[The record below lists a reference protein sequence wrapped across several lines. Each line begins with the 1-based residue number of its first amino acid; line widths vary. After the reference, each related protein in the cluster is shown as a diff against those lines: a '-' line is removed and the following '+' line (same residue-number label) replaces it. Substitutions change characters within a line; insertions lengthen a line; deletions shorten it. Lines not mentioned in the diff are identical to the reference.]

1 MKPKKD
7 ETFERYKKIAE
18 ASIRESLALN
28 NDYQGHM
35 LLAEL
40 LKDDPERLDEAEDH
54 LNQASILTT
63 NKDDELTIENNLGEI
78 AMKREQYH
86 KALSHFQRVAEIE
99 PINAEAWY
107 NIAEAH
113 NLLDNVDEAE
123 ANYTRAIAIEPEI
136 IDYYTAHSRMHM
148 EHGQTAK
155 ALEILEEG
163 LRVNPGS
170 AQLRA
175 FLALAVSE
183 SGDYHKAEELL
194 DEAER
199 LDPDLDMVEMY
210 RLLLNVNKTR
220 KLPAV
225 KKTRQLPAKSKIK
238 QLPGSKEAK
247 NKARK
252 K

>member
-1 MKPKKD
+1 MSTKKD
-7 ETFERYKKIAE
+7 EAIERYQKLAE
-18 ASIRESLALN
+18 ASIRESLALD
-28 NDYQGHM
+28 NDFLGHL

-40 LKDDPERLDEAEDH
+40 LKDNAERLDEVEDH
-54 LNQASILTT
+54 LNQARALTT
-63 NKDDELTIENNLGEI
+63 DKDAELTIENSLGEI

-86 KALSHFQRVAEIE
+86 KALRHFQRVAEID
-99 PINAEAWY
+99 PTNAESWY

-113 NLLDNVDEAE
+113 NLLDNVEEAQV
-123 ANYTRAIAIEPEI
+123 NYTRAIAIEPEI
-136 IDYYTAHSRMHM
+136 IDYYTAFSRMHM

-155 ALEILEEG
+155 ALEILEKG
-163 LRVNPGS
+163 LRANPNS

-194 DEAER
+194 DEAAR
-199 LDPDLDMVEMY
+199 LDPGLDMVEMY
-210 RLLLNVNKTR
+210 RLLLNINKTR

-225 KKTRQLPAKSKIK
+225 RKTRQLPGASKTK
-238 QLPGSKEAK
+238 HLPGLKDAK
-247 NKARK
+247 NRARK

>member
-1 MKPKKD
+1 MTPKKD
-7 ETFERYKKIAE
+7 ETFERYKKLAE
-18 ASIRESLALN
+18 ASIRESLEHD
-28 NDYQGHM
+28 NDYQGHI

-40 LKDDPERLDEAEDH
+40 LKDDPARLDEAEDH
-54 LNQASILTT
+54 LNQASALTT
-63 NKDDELTIENNLGEI
+63 NKEAQLTIENSLGEI
-78 AMKREQYH
+78 AMKRDQYH
-86 KALSHFQRVAEIE
+86 KALRHFQRVAEIE

-123 ANYTRAIAIEPEI
+123 ASYIRAIAIEPEI

-148 EHGQTAK
+148 EHGQTSK

-210 RLLLNVNKTR
+210 RLLINVNKTT

-225 KKTRQLPAKSKIK
+225 KKTRKLPGKSKINP
-238 QLPGSKEAK
+238 LPGFKDVK
-247 NKARK
+247 NRARK

>member
-1 MKPKKD
+1 MTPKKD
-7 ETFERYKKIAE
+7 ESTEQYRKLAE
-18 ASIRESLALN
+18 ARIRESLALD
-28 NDYQGHM
+28 NDYQRHI

-40 LKDDPERLDEAEDH
+40 LKDDLERLDEAEEH
-54 LNQASILTT
+54 LNQARALTT
-63 NKDDELTIENNLGEI
+63 NKDAQLTIENSLGEI
-78 AMKREQYH
+78 AMKRGHYH
-86 KALSHFQRVAEIE
+86 KALRYFQRVAEID
-99 PINAEAWY
+99 PTNAETWY
-107 NIAEAH
+107 NISESY
-113 NLLDNVDEAE
+113 NLLDQVEEAQ
-123 ANYTRAIAIEPEI
+123 ANYTRAITIEPEI
-136 IDYYTAHSRMHM
+136 IDYYTALSRMHM
-148 EHGQTAK
+148 EHGQTAI

-183 SGDYHKAEELL
+183 SGDYRRAEELL
-194 DEAER
+194 DEAAR

-225 KKTRQLPAKSKIK
+225 HKTRQLPGASKTK
-238 QLPGSKEAK
+238 HLPGLKDAK
-247 NKARK
+247 NRARK

>member
-1 MKPKKD
+1 MSTKKD
-7 ETFERYKKIAE
+7 EAIERYKKLAE
-18 ASIRESLALN
+18 ASIRDSLALD
-28 NDYQGHM
+28 NDFLGHL

-40 LKDDPERLDEAEDH
+40 LKDNAERLDEVEDH
-54 LNQASILTT
+54 LNQARALSTD
-63 NKDDELTIENNLGEI
+63 KDAELTIENSLGEI

-86 KALSHFQRVAEIE
+86 KALRHFQRVAEID
-99 PINAEAWY
+99 PTNAESWY

-113 NLLDNVDEAE
+113 NLLDNVEEAQV
-123 ANYTRAIAIEPEI
+123 NYTRAIAIEPEI
-136 IDYYTAHSRMHM
+136 IDYYTAFSRMHM
-148 EHGQTAK
+148 EHGQTTI
-155 ALEILEEG
+155 ALEILEKG
-163 LRVNPGS
+163 LRANPNS

-194 DEAER
+194 DEAAR

-225 KKTRQLPAKSKIK
+225 RKTRQLPGASKTK
-238 QLPGSKEAK
+238 HLPGLKDAK
-247 NKARK
+247 NRARK